1 MDEDRCTLW
10 LDGWPTW
17 LGGTGDEWRG
27 CCEQHD
33 RFYEQAHTF
42 GGYILAHWDLATCVA
57 EVSWAMAGVMFAG
70 LVAATVAFGVK
81 VLPAF
86 YWNRR

>member
-1 MDEDRCTLW
+1 MDRCTLW

-27 CCEQHD
+27 CCAAHD

-42 GGYILAHWDLATCVA
+42 GGYLSAHWDLARCVA
-57 EVSWAMAGVMFAG
+57 EVSTGMAGVMLTG
-70 LVAATVAFGVK
+70 LVAATVAFGAK
-81 VLPAF
+81 VLPAW
-86 YWNRR
+86 YWSRR